1 MLTINFHKYYR
12 KILSETGLG
21 WLKPAHENSH
31 GNNSL
36 NKKKTL
42 KMFKQT
48 SKSDMKKILRKF
60 AIDLEICGYDSTLE
74 IIKDIIQTTSGEA
87 LDSHNKLNKM

>member
-60 AIDLEICGYDSTLE
+60 AIDLEICGYDSASDILQD
-74 IIKDIIQTTSGEA
+74 IIKTKSDDKT
-87 LDSHNKLNKM
+87 